1 VDVAVVRAFIP
12 SDRIPN
18 HIRGQVIEH
27 ELDMNRIGTQP
38 SATVS
43 KIRDWMRW
51 LMPGTHPV
59 GAPMRSVD
67 RELEDVWPSG
77 NRQT

>member
-1 VDVAVVRAFIP
+1 VDVAVVRQFIP
-12 SDRIPN
+12 SGRISNRVGDR
-18 HIRGQVIEH
+18 VVEH
-27 ELDMNRIGTQP
+27 ELDMNRNGPQP
-38 SATVS
+38 SAAAT
-43 KIRDWMRW
+43 KLRGWMRW
-51 LMPGTHPV
+51 LMPGSHPV

>member
-1 VDVAVVRAFIP
+1 VAVARAFIP
-12 SDRIPN
+12 SGRISK
-18 HIRGQVIEH
+18 HMRGRVVEH
-27 ELDMNRIGTQP
+27 ELDMNRIGAQP

-43 KIRDWMRW
+43 KLRGWMRW
-51 LMPGTHPV
+51 LMPGAHPV

>member
-1 VDVAVVRAFIP
+1 MAVARAFIP
-12 SDRIPN
+12 SGRISE
-18 HIRGQVIEH
+18 HARGQVIEH
-27 ELDMNRIGTQP
+27 ELDMNRTRTQP
-38 SATVS
+38 SATAS
-43 KIRDWMRW
+43 KLRGWMRW
-51 LMPGTHPV
+51 LMPGAHLV

>member
-1 VDVAVVRAFIP
+1 VAVARAFIP
-12 SDRIPN
+12 SGRITEST
-18 HIRGQVIEH
+18 RGQVIEH
-27 ELDMNRIGTQP
+27 ELDMNRVRTQP
-38 SATVS
+38 SATAS
-43 KIRDWMRW
+43 KLRRWMRW
-51 LMPGTHPV
+51 LMPGAHRV

>member
-1 VDVAVVRAFIP
+1 VAVVRAFIP
-12 SDRIPN
+12 SGRISN
-18 HIRGQVIEH
+18 HMRGQVIEH
-27 ELDMNRIGTQP
+27 ELDMNRSGSQS

-43 KIRDWMRW
+43 KLRVWMRW
-51 LMPGTHPV
+51 LMPGAHPV

>member
-1 VDVAVVRAFIP
+1 VAVVRAFIP
-12 SDRIPN
+12 SVRIPKCAT
-18 HIRGQVIEH
+18 GQVVEH
-27 ELDMNRIGTQP
+27 ELDMNRIGVQP
-38 SATVS
+38 SATAS
-43 KIRDWMRW
+43 KLRGWMRW
-51 LMPGTHPV
+51 LMPGAHPV

>member
-1 VDVAVVRAFIP
+1 MAVVRAFIP
-12 SDRIPN
+12 SGRIPN
-18 HIRGQVIEH
+18 HARGQVVEH
-27 ELDMNRIGTQP
+27 ELDMNRIGSQP

-43 KIRDWMRW
+43 KLRGWMRW

-59 GAPMRSVD
+59 GAPMRSID

>member
-1 VDVAVVRAFIP
+1 MAVVRAFIP
-12 SDRIPN
+12 SGRISN
-18 HIRGQVIEH
+18 HMRGQVIEH
-27 ELDMNRIGTQP
+27 ELDMNRSGSQS

-43 KIRDWMRW
+43 KLRVWMRW
-51 LMPGTHPV
+51 LMPGAHAV

>member
-12 SDRIPN
+12 SDRISN
-18 HIRGQVIEH
+18 HMRGQVIEH
-27 ELDMNRIGTQP
+27 ELDMNRLGSHP
-38 SATVS
+38 SPTVT
-43 KIRDWMRW
+43 KLRGWLRW
-51 LMPGTHPV
+51 LMPRAHPV

-77 NRQT
+77 SRQT

>member
-1 VDVAVVRAFIP
+1 MAVVRAFIP
-12 SDRIPN
+12 SGRISN
-18 HIRGQVIEH
+18 DTLGRVIEH
-27 ELDMNRIGTQP
+27 ELDMNRIGSHS

-43 KIRDWMRW
+43 KLRGLMRW
-51 LMPGTHPV
+51 LTPGTRPV

>member
-1 VDVAVVRAFIP
+1 VAVVRAFIP
-12 SDRIPN
+12 SGRISN
-18 HIRGQVIEH
+18 HMRGQVVEH
-27 ELDMNRIGTQP
+27 ELDMNRIGSQP

-43 KIRDWMRW
+43 KLRGWMRW
-51 LMPGTHPV
+51 LMPGTHSV

-67 RELEDVWPSG
+67 RELEEVWPSG

>member
-1 VDVAVVRAFIP
+1 VAVARAFIL
-12 SDRIPN
+12 SGRISN
-18 HIRGQVIEH
+18 GMRAQVVEH
-27 ELDMNRIGTQP
+27 ELDMNRIGSRP

-43 KIRDWMRW
+43 KLRGWIRW
-51 LMPGTHPV
+51 LMPGNYRV
-59 GAPMRSVD
+59 AAPMRSVD

>member
-1 VDVAVVRAFIP
+1 MAVVRAFIP
-12 SDRIPN
+12 SGRISN
-18 HIRGQVIEH
+18 HMRGQVIEH
-27 ELDMNRIGTQP
+27 ELDMNRNGSQP
-38 SATVS
+38 PATFS
-43 KIRDWMRW
+43 KLRGWMRW
-51 LMPGTHPV
+51 LMPGSYPV